1 MKDDRPGG
9 DPVELGKQKLEQL
22 LTWVVAVDP
31 VELAEEVR
39 GLGLRY
45 PCEKPE
51 RDRLAQLV
59 FTRARYKATFA
70 GALAGLP
77 GTVGSMI
84 PAALLEAGV
93 IYRTQVKAAGRVA
106 LIYEPSFFRESDAS
120 WELLVPIFGASTV
133 SQFLREAGVAA
144 GQMLT
149 RELIREHLSK
159 QTLATLKR
167 VMLARFGIRVT
178 QKMIITKSVPIVG
191 ALIGGTW
198 NYAEV
203 TLVRNRVLAYF
214 AGRELPE

>member
-1 MKDDRPGG
+1 MQDDRHGA
-9 DPVELGKQKLEQL
+9 DPLELGKQKLEQL

-31 VELAEEVR
+31 VELGEDIR
-39 GLGLRY
+39 GLRPRQPY
-45 PCEKPE
+45 DKAE
-51 RDRLAQLV
+51 RDRLSELV
-59 FTRARYKATFA
+59 FSRARYKATFA
-70 GALAGLP
+70 GALAGMP
-77 GTVGSMI
+77 STVGSMI

-106 LIYEPSFFRESDAS
+106 LIHEPDFFREPDAG

-144 GQMLT
+144 GQILT
-149 RELIREHLSK
+149 RDLIREHLSK

-178 QKMIITKSVPIVG
+178 QKMIVTKTVPLVG

-198 NYAEV
+198 NYVEV
-203 TLVRNRVLAYF
+203 TIVKKRVLAYF